1 MKRSIHCHRGQIRR
15 AAEHRRYR
23 AAEGLV
29 SHAASWVRGEL
40 TGVRIFRKIR
50 NMATKRRSPD
60 RPNRTR
66 MISATD
72 AAKSFGKLIEHV
84 RSERAEY
91 IVERSGTAAVRIVP
105 ASASRCTGAD
115 LVRLVKTLVKADE
128 AYLAAVESGI
138 STLNK
143 ASVPNNRWD
152 S

>member
-1 MKRSIHCHRGQIRR
+1 
-15 AAEHRRYR
+15 
-23 AAEGLV
+23 
-29 SHAASWVRGEL
+29 VRGEL

-50 NMATKRRSPD
+50 NMAAKRRSPD

-115 LVRLVKTLVKADE
+115 LVRLFKTLVKADE

-138 STLNK
+138 SILNK
-143 ASVPNNRWD
+143 PSVPDNRWD